1 MADALKQQVGSGVVA
16 LVARDGGRASLV
28 VAVTADLTPRFDAVA
43 LVRAGSRGA
52 RRPGRRRPARH
63 GAGRRPRRGQGA
75 RGAEGDR
82 GGTGGRQMR
91 MAVLLAAAALTAA
104 AAVTSACA
112 PKTFSMEGKD
122 ADQMTKDEAQCRA
135 QVRDVAQR
143 NCNIDD
149 QRRSVFE
156 GERERFGQ
164 QEPTPPWT
172 TRVTTTTSTA

>member
-1 MADALKQQVGSGVVA
+1 
-16 LVARDGGRASLV
+16 
-28 VAVTADLTPRFDAVA
+28 
-43 LVRAGSRGA
+43 
-52 RRPGRRRPARH
+52 
-63 GAGRRPRRGQGA
+63 
-75 RGAEGDR
+75 
-82 GGTGGRQMR
+82 MR
-91 MAVLLAAAALTAA
+91 MAVLLAAVALTAA

-143 NCNIDD
+143 NRNIDD

-164 QEPTPPWT
+164 QELYTTMDNQGYQNNVARLTARCMEARGWVPKQPGGLGAWWQRVSTFNTPLGK
-172 TRVTTTTSTA
+172 